1 MTPISS
7 ADAAHV
13 PPNAWLLRDGW
24 STYVREHVGHRVS
37 CSCSKIHNSSTTS
50 GLFTLFVDIH
60 WFNVSPNLRLLPLF
74 FACFDMLS
82 SAAALSSHAFALCI
96 ATRICSCDT
105 FVILDAFT
113 FHSPCLADRLLQLG
127 QHSVDVFEIAQLGGG
142 GRGED
147 VGVGTYKHGIHT
159 LCLSSDFIN
168 LCKLHMCK
176 WSLLSS
182 YSSSLPILE
191 L

>member
-1 MTPISS
+1 MCESTLGTMFLVHAQKFITLPQRLVCLRSS
-7 ADAAHV
+7 LTFIGSTF
-13 PPNAWLLRDGW
+13 LL
-24 STYVREHVGHRVS
+24 T
-37 CSCSKIHNSSTTS
+37 C
-50 GLFTLFVDIH
+50 
-60 WFNVSPNLRLLPLF
+60 
-74 FACFDMLS
+74 ACRRF
-82 SAAALSSHAFALCI
+82 SSHALICCLQLQPFLRMPSLCALPL
-96 ATRICSCDT
+96 AFVPASSDT
-105 FVILDAFT
+105 FVIFDAFT

-127 QHSVDVFEIAQLGGG
+127 QHSVDVSEIAQLGGG